1 MPLIK
6 RELTRCSIGGDA
18 ASTVSV
24 NYESLTGAVTS
35 VEVQT
40 QASAVRLLL
49 THLTLP
55 ALNVISAIAA
65 NTLSVIPLG
74 VGYLFSPTDGKD
86 TAGSFPGAEIQ
97 VFWEL

>member
-1 MPLIK
+1 MPLVK
-6 RELTRCSIGGDA
+6 RELTRCSIGGDS

-24 NYESLTGAVTS
+24 NYEDLTGAVTS
-35 VEVQT
+35 IEVQT

-55 ALNVISAIAA
+55 ALNVVSAIVA

-74 VGYLFSPTDGKD
+74 AGYLFSPTAGK
-86 TAGSFPGAEIQ
+86 TTSGSFPGAEIQ